1 MSLKREFDKLPEY
14 CQFEKNVNI
23 IKNKWTIY
31 IIRDMI
37 LGKRHFSEFKE
48 DKPELS
54 NKMLT
59 QRLKDLEENRI
70 IEKCVDDNET
80 SYYLTE
86 KGRRLQNII
95 YELAV
100 FNVEEEYSGSELEK
114 VKKELE
120 KLKDNKTSSCF

>member
-1 MSLKREFDKLPEY
+1 MTLKREFDKLPEY
-14 CQFEKNVNI
+14 CQFEKNINI

-31 IIRDMI
+31 LIRDLI
-37 LGKRHFSEFKE
+37 LGKRYFSEFKE

-54 NKMLT
+54 NKILT
-59 QRLKDLEENRI
+59 QRLRELEENNI
-70 IEKCVDDNET
+70 INKYIEGSET

-86 KGRRLQNII
+86 KGKKLQNII

-100 FNVEEEYSGSELEK
+100 LNIEEKYSGSELEN

-120 KLKDNKTSSCF
+120 KLKDTN